1 MRFLPKPFS
10 PDALMIILSTPS
22 VSSFALAYPQT
33 KNRQRITWGKD
44 YGAD

>member
-10 PDALMIILSTPS
+10 PGALMIILSTPS
-22 VSSFALAYPQT
+22 VSSFALAYPHIENH
-33 KNRQRITWGKD
+33 KRITWGKN